1 MKYCSYCKVKVN
13 TDSNRCP
20 LCLIEVS
27 PGVEDELSAVSD
39 KQESTSEG
47 LGEDR
52 QENAP
57 EVEGVIS
64 TEAIGEGESSEESTD
79 NSSDR
84 ALPRVGKYPPSKEL
98 EADRYNM
105 AIRLLVFIS
114 VVLGSTSL
122 LINIMTYEG
131 VLWSLVVIG
140 SILFL
145 WAAIAYPIIFKRNIG
160 QIVIVEAVSTCIFIY
175 LIEWFTQSKGWGLT
189 YVTPFL
195 LIGATFFITLIIL
208 IKRPKWREY
217 TVYQTVMVILGFL
230 PVIFCIFGLVTVIWP
245 SVVSA
250 FYSFLTITGMYILAH
265 KKYET
270 ELKKRFHI

>member
-13 TDSNRCP
+13 TDSDRCP
-20 LCLIEVS
+20 LCLVELVS
-27 PGVEDELSAVSD
+27 GAEDELSAVSD
-39 KQESTSEG
+39 KQESVPESQREDKPGNNSEG
-47 LGEDR
+47 
-52 QENAP
+52 
-57 EVEGVIS
+57 VMEGDNL
-64 TEAIGEGESSEESTD
+64 EESASDSTD
-79 NSSDR
+79 S
-84 ALPRVGKYPPSKEL
+84 ALPRVGKYPPSREL
-98 EADRYNM
+98 EAVKYNM
-105 AIRLLVFIS
+105 AIRVLVFIS

-160 QIVIVEAVSTCIFIY
+160 HIVIVEAVSTSVFIY
-175 LIEWFTQSKGWGLT
+175 LIEWFTASKGWGLT

-230 PVIFCIFGLVTVIWP
+230 PVLFCIFGFVTVIWP
-245 SVVSA
+245 SIVSA
-250 FYSFLTITGMYILAH
+250 FYSFLTIAGMYILAH